1 MLDYEPVTIDLKR
14 VEELAQKEEA
24 RLEASTPKS
33 FEMYKRAVKSMPMG
47 VASTYHARDPYPVYF
62 THGKGSKIWSI
73 DGQEITDFH
82 NGYGCMV
89 QGHAHPAIVEAI
101 QKRAPLGTQFGL
113 PTEDGVIMAEH
124 LAKAFK
130 LPKWRFVNSGS
141 EATMDAIRVARGF
154 TGREPI
160 VKMFGSYHGHH
171 DYVMVSIGV
180 KDFGD
185 VGPRDNYKSLS
196 YGAGIPQAAID
207 LTIPVPFNDL
217 ENATKRIERMV
228 AEGNAPAAL
237 IMEPAMMNLGVVLPE
252 DGFLQGIRDLTKK
265 HGIVLIFDEVK
276 TGICTARGGSVE
288 RWGVVPDMI
297 TLGKAVAGGT
307 PAGAIG
313 GIDEIMEIVHQ
324 GTVFQ
329 VGTYS
334 GNPLS
339 MAAARASFE
348 QVMTD
353 EAYDRLNYLN
363 DRLISECDAVSTK
376 YKFPAYTVGISS
388 KGCVNFA
395 DKKITDYESFI
406 KYQHHELVAL
416 AWLYNFNRG
425 IIIAPGR
432 EEEWTLSIQ
441 HSDAD
446 IDQYVS
452 AYEDLVRDVT
462 A

>member
-1 MLDYEPVTIDLKR
+1 MLDYEPVTVDPKR
-14 VEELAQKEEA
+14 VAELSAREEK
-24 RLEASTPKS
+24 RLEESTPKS
-33 FEMYKRAVKSMPMG
+33 HALFQRAVKSMPMG
-47 VASTYHARDPYPVYF
+47 VASSYHARDPYPVYF

-73 DGQEITDFH
+73 DGQEISDFH
-82 NGYGCMV
+82 NGFGCMV
-89 QGHAHPAIVEAI
+89 QGHAHPTIVEAI

-113 PTEDGVIMAEH
+113 STEDSVIMAEH
-124 LAKAFK
+124 LAGAFK

-185 VGPRDNYKSLS
+185 VGPRDDYKSLS
-196 YGAGIPQAAID
+196 YGAGIPQSSID
-207 LTIPVPFNDL
+207 LTIPVPFNDV
-217 ENATKRIERMV
+217 ENMTKRIERMV
-228 AEGNAPAAL
+228 AEGNPPAAV

-252 DGFLQGIRDLTKK
+252 PGFLQAVRDITRK

-276 TGICTARGGSVE
+276 VGICTARGGSVE
-288 RWGVVPDMI
+288 RWGIVPDMV

-307 PAGAIG
+307 PCGAIG
-313 GIDEIMEIVHQ
+313 GIDEIMDIIHQ

-353 EAYDRLNYLN
+353 DAYRHLNYLN
-363 DRLISECDAVSTK
+363 DRLITECDAICAK
-376 YKFPAYTVGISS
+376 YKFPGYTVGISS

-395 DKKITDYESFI
+395 SDKITDYESFI
-406 KYQHHELVAL
+406 KYQDHELVAL

-425 IIIAPGR
+425 VIIAPGR
-432 EEEWTLSIQ
+432 EEEWTLSIT
-441 HSDAD
+441 HTDED
-446 IDQYVS
+446 IDRYVN
-452 AYEDLVRDVT
+452 AFEDLVRDVT

>member
-1 MLDYEPVTIDLKR
+1 MADTVIDRKLIADLTER
-14 VEELAQKEEA
+14 EEK
-24 RLEASTPKS
+24 RLEKATPKS
-33 FEMYKRAVKSMPMG
+33 FEMYRRAVQHMPMG

-62 THGKGSKIWSI
+62 SHGKGPKIYSI
-73 DGQEITDFH
+73 DGQELSDFH

-89 QGHAHPAIVEAI
+89 QGHGHPVLVETI

-124 LAKAFK
+124 LAKAFR

-154 TGREPI
+154 TGRETI

-171 DYVMVSIGV
+171 DYVMVSIGAV
-180 KDFGD
+180 DYGKI
-185 VGPRDNYKSLS
+185 GPRDNYASMP
-196 YGAGIPQAAID
+196 YGAGIPQCSID
-207 LTIPVPFNDL
+207 LTIPVPFNDV
-217 ENATKRIERMV
+217 ENMNKRIEKLV
-228 AEGNAPAAL
+228 EEGRAPAAL

-252 DGFLQGIRDLTKK
+252 PGFLEAVRAITKK

-288 RWGVVPDMI
+288 RWGIVPDMI
-297 TLGKAVAGGT
+297 CLGKALAGGT
-307 PAGAIG
+307 PCGAIG
-313 GIDEIMEIVHQ
+313 GSAEIMEIVHQ

-348 QVMTD
+348 KVMTD
-353 EAYDRLNYLN
+353 DAYKHLNYLN
-363 DRLISECDAVSTK
+363 DRLVAECDAICRK
-376 YKFPAYTVGISS
+376 HDFPGYTVGISS

-395 DKKITDYESFI
+395 SGKITDYESFI
-406 KYQHHELVAL
+406 KYQDHELVAL
-416 AWLYNFNRG
+416 AWLYNINRG

-432 EEEWTLSIQ
+432 EEEWTLSVT
-441 HSDAD
+441 HTDED
-446 IDQYVS
+446 IDRYV
-452 AYEDLVRDVT
+452 AAFEDLVRDVT

>member
-1 MLDYEPVTIDLKR
+1 MAANQIDRQLIADLSAR
-14 VEELAQKEEA
+14 EEKQLEEQ
-24 RLEASTPKS
+24 SPKS
-33 FEMYKRAVKSMPMG
+33 YEMYRRAIKHMPMG

-62 THGKGSKIWSI
+62 THGKGPHIWTV
-73 DGQEITDFH
+73 DGQEIADFH

-89 QGHAHPAIVEAI
+89 QGHAHPLIVEAI

-113 PTEDGVIMAEH
+113 PTEDAIIMAEH
-124 LAKAFK
+124 LAGAFK
-130 LPKWRFVNSGS
+130 LPQWRFVNSGS

-171 DYVMVSIGV
+171 DYVMVSLGV
-180 KDFGD
+180 ADFGD
-185 VGPRDNYKSLS
+185 VGPRDDYKSIS
-196 YGAGIPQAAID
+196 YGAGIPQSSID
-207 LTIPVPFNDL
+207 LTVAVPFNDV
-217 ENATKRIERMV
+217 ENMNKRIERMV

-252 DGFLQGIRDLTKK
+252 PGFLEGVRAITKK

-276 TGICTARGGSVE
+276 TGICTARGGAVE

-297 TLGKAVAGGT
+297 TLGKALAGGT
-307 PAGAIG
+307 PCGAIG
-313 GIDEIMEIVHQ
+313 GSAEVMAKVND

-353 EAYDRLNYLN
+353 DAYKHLNHLN
-363 DRLISECDAVSTK
+363 DRIIAGCDAVCAK
-376 YKFPAYTVGISS
+376 YDFPAYTVGISS

-395 DKKITDYESFI
+395 DGKITDYESFI
-406 KYQHHELVAL
+406 KYQDHDLVAL

-425 IIIAPGR
+425 IVIAPGR
-432 EEEWTLSIQ
+432 EEEWTLSVT
-441 HSDAD
+441 HTDAD
-446 IDQYVS
+446 IDLYVS
-452 AYEDLVRDVT
+452 AFDELIRDVS